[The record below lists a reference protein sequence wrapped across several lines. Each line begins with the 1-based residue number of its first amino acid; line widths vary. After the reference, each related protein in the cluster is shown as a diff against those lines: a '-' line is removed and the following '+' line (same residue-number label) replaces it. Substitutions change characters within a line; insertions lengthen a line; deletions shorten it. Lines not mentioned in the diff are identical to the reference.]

1 MGPPTVY
8 SMMEPSTRAGRESL
22 TATRFG
28 VAMAMSLVLHAVALW
43 ELPAMQ
49 RLRPGPVDPEGITL
63 SVQLAPP
70 PSPPPQ
76 AALERRQLPR
86 ALAPPAPR
94 AAPERSPPRP
104 AAPPAAETP
113 AVSAAARRPA
123 EPDLMAYVEARRRAR
138 NAPAEDAASPPRAQL
153 SENERASRAAAANL
167 ASSSTMVFGYDPS
180 RSGGVFQIDRL
191 SSDYAE
197 ISFSG
202 WHAGARRHMKQLI
215 EVRRGTHADIR
226 IAVVRDIISVIRK
239 YEPEEFTWDSQRL
252 GRSLTLSSL
261 PRDNAGLE
269 DFMMLEFFSGPKPIY
284 GAGR

>member
-1 MGPPTVY
+1 
-8 SMMEPSTRAGRESL
+8 MMEPSTRAGRESL

-43 ELPAMQ
+43 ELPTMQ

-70 PSPPPQ
+70 PGPPPQ

-94 AAPERSPPRP
+94 SAPERSAPRP

-123 EPDLMAYVEARRRAR
+123 EPDLMAYVEARRRGR

-215 EVRRGTHADIR
+215 EVRRGAHADIR
-226 IAVVRDIISVIRK
+226 IHLGLATPGPQPHAVLAAAGQCRARGFHDAGILQR
-239 YEPEEFTWDSQRL
+239 PEADLRRGPVKQETDSTWCTARW
-252 GRSLTLSSL
+252 
-261 PRDNAGLE
+261 P
-269 DFMMLEFFSGPKPIY
+269 GP
-284 GAGR
+284 G

>member
-1 MGPPTVY
+1 
-8 SMMEPSTRAGRESL
+8 MMEPSTRAGRDSL

-28 VAMAMSLVLHAVALW
+28 VAMAMSLVLHVVALW

-76 AALERRQLPR
+76 AALERRKLPR
-86 ALAPPAPR
+86 APAPPAPR
-94 AAPERSPPRP
+94 TAPERAAPGP
-104 AAPPAAETP
+104 AAPPVIEAPASVPTP
-113 AVSAAARRPA
+113 SIRSA
-123 EPDLMAYVEARRRAR
+123 EPDLMAYVEARRRERTAA
-138 NAPAEDAASPPRAQL
+138 APEPRREAPVPPRET
-153 SENERASRAAAANL
+153 ENERASRAAAANL

-215 EVRRGTHADIR
+215 EVRRGTLPDIR
-226 IAVVRDIISVIRK
+226 IAVVRDIIAVIRK
-239 YEPEEFTWDSQRL
+239 HEPEEFTWDSQRL

-269 DFMMLEFFSGPKPIY
+269 DFMMLEFFSGPRPIY